1 MHYRPLGGSDLK
13 VSTLCL
19 GTMTFGSPVSEPDAI
34 RLVHEALDH
43 GVNFFDTANIYEGYT
58 RAIGNP
64 GGRAEE
70 ILGQAL
76 LGRRDRAVVVTKVAN
91 PVGPGPGDKGLSPA
105 HVRREIDKSLRR
117 LRTDHVDIYYLHK
130 PDPDTPLA
138 DSLAA
143 FNEIV
148 DTGKARH
155 YGFSNFSIAQ
165 VEEILRTC
173 DALRLR
179 RPLVTQPPY
188 SLLKRDIER
197 DLLPLCRREGI
208 GVTPYQ
214 VLQGGLLTGK
224 YRREQPPPAGSR
236 KADRGD
242 WMWELTPALF
252 DSLEAVEREAAAA
265 GLPMAEYA
273 LAWVLGHP
281 DVASAIIGV
290 HTSAQLEQAI
300 RAAGKPLAVPRP

>member
-1 MHYRPLGGSDLK
+1 MHYRPLGRSDLR

-19 GTMTFGSPVSEPDAI
+19 GTMTFGSPVSEPDAV
-34 RLVHEALDH
+34 RLVHEAMDR

-58 RAIGNP
+58 RVIGNP

-155 YGFSNFSIAQ
+155 YGFSNFSAAQ
-165 VEEILRTC
+165 AEEILRVC

-188 SLLKRDIER
+188 SLLKRGIEG

-224 YRREQPPPAGSR
+224 YRRGQPPPAGSR

-242 WMWELTPALF
+242 WMWDLTDELF
-252 DSLEAVEREAAAA
+252 DAIESAERDARAA
-265 GLPMAEYA
+265 GRPLAEHA
-273 LAWVLGHP
+273 IAWVLGQP
-281 DVASAIIGV
+281 GIASAIVGL
-290 HTSAQLEQAI
+290 HTAAQLDQAI
-300 RAAGKPLAVPRP
+300 RAAESAPPDSTP